1 MSGGIGLVLNPR
13 AGRDIRR
20 LVARAGMVSGPDKM
34 LQLRRIIAGT
44 QALGAVPVYLVA
56 DEEGL
61 AERVSADEPA
71 AAVLPGRGRL
81 GEAEATA
88 EAVHRLEG
96 AGVDVLAVIG
106 GDGTQRQVAKADPGV
121 PVLPLAGGTNNV
133 ACWLGEDTVAGL
145 ALAHV
150 VRDGPPP
157 LPRGKVLGVETESG
171 QRDIAVVDVAWVA
184 APFVGAL
191 AVWDGGLVSRL
202 VLGVADPLRPG
213 LSNVGGHVDPVR
225 ATDDAV
231 LELVLGERGQVVPA
245 VLAPGL
251 LAALTVA
258 SHRRHPLERG
268 VDGTL
273 PEPFTVA
280 LDGER
285 TLTCR
290 PHERVRVTA
299 RRTGPRWL
307 DPAVVLD
314 RCGGVAYRAA
324 SSHL

>member
-1 MSGGIGLVLNPR
+1 MGGIGIVLNPR

-34 LQLRRIIAGT
+34 LQLRRVIAGT

-61 AERVSADEPA
+61 AQRVGADEPA
-71 AAVLPGRGRL
+71 VTVLPGGGRL
-81 GEAEATA
+81 AGPDATA
-88 EAVHRLEG
+88 LAVHRLED
-96 AGVDVLAVIG
+96 AGVDAVAVIG
-106 GDGTQRQVAKADPGV
+106 GDGTQRQVAKAHPQV

-150 VRDGPPP
+150 VRDGPPAVP
-157 LPRGKVLGVETESG
+157 CGKVLVVETDSG
-171 QRDIAVVDVAWVA
+171 QNDLAVVDVAWVA

-213 LSNVGGHVDPVR
+213 LSNVGGHVNPV
-225 ATDDAV
+225 AAADDAV
-231 LELVLGERGQVVPA
+231 LELVLGPRGQVVPA

-251 LAALTVA
+251 LVDLAVA
-258 SHRRHPLERG
+258 SHRRHPL
-268 VDGTL
+268 DQDISGTL
-273 PEPFTVA
+273 AEPFTVA

-285 TLTCR
+285 TLTLR
-290 PHERVRVTA
+290 PHEHVRVTA

-307 DPAVVLD
+307 DPAVVLN
-314 RCGGVAYRAA
+314 RRGGVAYRAA